1 MVSKIVVVF
10 RFICKYIH
18 FFPLWN
24 FMKVIPTV
32 YTSCSNYLIT
42 VILLIWRHWLS
53 GWFPAIFFDHLIN
66 STKKLKRKKN
76 NNRRPRRKM
85 STNFVL
91 SVIEFQ
97 INIRYCCELGFAQPV
112 CVDSKFKRNSLVGGI
127 HSYFDNMIKGSSVYK
142 IIPCWYGKYCPV
154 GR

>member
-1 MVSKIVVVF
+1 MTWIKKRARKAFKNKSMMCREIKIGIENCCGF
-10 RFICKYIH
+10 QIYMYIH
-18 FFPLWN
+18 FSPCEISWKLYPR
-24 FMKVIPTV
+24 K

-76 NNRRPRRKM
+76 NNRRQARWKM

-97 INIRYCCELGFAQPV
+97 INIRNTVVSWGLPNR
-112 CVDSKFKRNSLVGGI
+112 CV
-127 HSYFDNMIKGSSVYK
+127 
-142 IIPCWYGKYCPV
+142 
-154 GR
+154 

>member
-18 FFPLWN
+18 FFPWEISWKLYPR
-24 FMKVIPTV
+24 K

-76 NNRRPRRKM
+76 NNRRQARWKM

-112 CVDSKFKRNSLVGGI
+112 CVDSKFKRNSLVGG
-127 HSYFDNMIKGSSVYK
+127 
-142 IIPCWYGKYCPV
+142 KYT
-154 GR
+154 